1 MMLSTVT
8 WTGGGGSN
16 NAWSDPAN
24 WSSNPSLPSTGDDVI
39 IGIAGASVTLTD
51 SVTINSLQL
60 QRGAT
65 LSDQGGMTVANGL
78 TNSGTI
84 TIGSE
89 KGADLQVTSGPLLNE
104 AYGQIL
110 CAGQDD
116 DSVHLVG
123 NIENQGTITA
133 DQSYLDI
140 NIANGNAPTANTF
153 QNTNTI
159 QLNNGANITIVGIAG
174 PSDLGNFQGN
184 GLLVIAAAD
193 WSISSNWTV
202 PQPQAGSVWFGLE
215 YSTISAGG
223 TLTNPAGSTFFL
235 MGDSTIDSAVVNQ
248 GTLCA
253 GVDSTING
261 QLTAPSGS
269 TLEVGA
275 GSVPFIYDVP
285 TSALNLDITQ
295 GFTNHGQIDLYNVS
309 LGSTLTV
316 TNGALLNAADGTIDS
331 LPGLGTQGLANTL
344 DADLD
349 NQGAINVTGADLAI
363 NPSTGTPADTPTDT
377 GRTTVSAGRLLINS
391 ANALSDDGSLSI
403 GAGGTFIFDPSI
415 TAANAAATAPNGT
428 PVAKP
433 QLPPAMPRNQ
443 SVLHRTIG
451 SGLLPSPQSVPSSS
465 SHTPAVDQAVRS
477 SFAPRAAGSPAWLGQ
492 TATSS
497 ENSDQQREKGVA
509 ILALDA
515 VFARYGQ

>member
-1 MMLSTVT
+1 
-8 WTGGGGSN
+8 
-16 NAWSDPAN
+16 
-24 WSSNPSLPSTGDDVI
+24 
-39 IGIAGASVTLTD
+39 
-51 SVTINSLQL
+51 
-60 QRGAT
+60 
-65 LSDQGGMTVANGL
+65 
-78 TNSGTI
+78 
-84 TIGSE
+84 
-89 KGADLQVTSGPLLNE
+89 
-104 AYGQIL
+104 
-110 CAGQDD
+110 
-116 DSVHLVG
+116 
-123 NIENQGTITA
+123 
-133 DQSYLDI
+133 
-140 NIANGNAPTANTF
+140 
-153 QNTNTI
+153 
-159 QLNNGANITIVGIAG
+159 
-174 PSDLGNFQGN
+174 
-184 GLLVIAAAD
+184 
-193 WSISSNWTV
+193 
-202 PQPQAGSVWFGLE
+202 
-215 YSTISAGG
+215 
-223 TLTNPAGSTFFL
+223 

-492 TATSS
+492 TADQFGKFGPAAKEGCGDPGPGCRVCPIRPMMESLRLLARHRRPHGVRWADYRGLLVRGLPS
-497 ENSDQQREKGVA
+497 DYHLPYSAENYEIIRKRIDNRFQQRQRGDLAGRRHLYRVGHRQHPSDARLAGTPRAGYVARAGLSLAALSGRMLAVVRHSVKELLWPGRREEKHGS
-509 ILALDA
+509 DP
-515 VFARYGQ
+515 R